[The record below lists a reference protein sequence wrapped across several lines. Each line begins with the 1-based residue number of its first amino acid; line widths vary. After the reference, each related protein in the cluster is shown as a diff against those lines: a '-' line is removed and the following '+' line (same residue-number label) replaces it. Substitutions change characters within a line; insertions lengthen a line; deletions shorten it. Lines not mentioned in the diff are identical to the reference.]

1 MVLVA
6 GSTGFLGREICRRLR
21 DGGVAVRGLV
31 RASSDQAVIATL
43 EAQGVETM
51 VGDVRDYAQDILAR
65 A

>member
-1 MVLVA
+1 
-6 GSTGFLGREICRRLR
+6 
-21 DGGVAVRGLV
+21 VAVRGLV